1 MAINP
6 EQKKLN
12 FTKSNQ
18 ALVKLQKGNLNFE
31 IIVSPKEAF
40 NYIQNSKNV
49 SNDENTQIPDIIDVL
64 EIDIIWSDASRG
76 ERANENDLTFVFESN
91 DALKIAKTILEEGN
105 LQLTQ
110 VQRDELAEKKR
121 RQIITYITKNAID
134 PKTNLPHPAARIEN
148 AIEYGKIRIDP
159 FKSVDEQIKDVVK
172 KLMEYLPLKIEQVVV
187 AVRMP
192 AEYGAKAYGLV
203 KRYGEIKNEEWSS
216 SGSWICIV
224 SIPAGRQ
231 LDLID
236 GIERLTKGKAEI
248 KVMERTKL

>member
-91 DALKIAKTILEEGN
+91 EE
-105 LQLTQ
+105 
-110 VQRDELAEKKR
+110 E
-121 RQIITYITKNAID
+121 
-134 PKTNLPHPAARIEN
+134 KTNNHLHYEKCNRSQN
-148 AIEYGKIRIDP
+148 
-159 FKSVDEQIKDVVK
+159 
-172 KLMEYLPLKIEQVVV
+172 
-187 AVRMP
+187 
-192 AEYGAKAYGLV
+192 
-203 KRYGEIKNEEWSS
+203 
-216 SGSWICIV
+216 
-224 SIPAGRQ
+224 
-231 LDLID
+231 
-236 GIERLTKGKAEI
+236 
-248 KVMERTKL
+248 